1 MPPSA
6 AEARAI
12 APEQHEEESRVDA
25 THSSHAHDDAS
36 NFSPSSLLHLFLR
49 INANAPRL
57 DSSVWEFLTLRDL
70 YQLRSLSKHIRS
82 ALQLVEYNRCRDGN
96 DYLVPFPG
104 YPAILT
110 TPDDIRAGAG
120 FFPHQLAS
128 LQSMHRAENVSTE
141 FGSLRGGII
150 ADAPGLGKTITMLA
164 LLANTAGCRPVE
176 PEEFYDNDNVDEHW
190 KIMRT
195 NPVFRTE
202 ILRAMKPLR
211 DWVAS
216 LSRFGRSDGVMRIA
230 NTYKELEGHVSPPYT
245 DDRLQTL
252 DTFER
257 HVRVT
262 MAPFAPSAELDLF
275 RRNVNAFKAGLD
287 KRNRRHFSSDIGK
300 RLVFERD
307 LIPSSTTLIIVPD
320 ALLEHWAEQMR
331 RHLNLEVFAEANN
344 GGGSQ
349 GVVYIDGVGDLSQA
363 VFPLNHVQGPMPS
376 PFVLMSHM
384 VVVVPFSRIQDQ
396 FRSRKRRRDNES
408 DYSCQSSLLQ
418 LRWLRIVVDEGH
430 ELGASE
436 AGNDVTQFINQLAA
450 ERRWVLSG
458 TPTTGDEDSPEFTS
472 RGLDQLQRLLF
483 FLRHPVYG
491 TTPPPP
497 EEKTSSTG
505 GLRSRRGSYSDNDDS
520 SMKRGKDQAK
530 DEWQAHVKK
539 PFLKKQDTG
548 RKELYR
554 VLDEVMVMHKK
565 EDINLPKPIFKQ
577 AEVSVPVPATVQSVL
592 IETVCSNDRSI
603 STCLAALHEMG
614 VDIQRSGIDL
624 QYRLQIALASAQEGT
639 SLFDLMLSEFLTT
652 DKYQMLVDEKQGRYI
667 ADIVQRERRELEAR
681 GGAVND
687 ELFAPITAANASE
700 SLSRDRRPVKAVIYS
715 ESHNNLLSVADYLY
729 DVFRPENIA
738 ELVEGKISDMS
749 YELGRFRSG
758 CKEGKNCPICG
769 GWNEFRGKKLT
780 SCSNKLLEVYDSEG
794 RGYLIESERVRRA
807 VGLTEFDENEHVG
820 NAVEMSRLEGGSL
833 TKYGLSQKYW
843 SVGDAL
849 AIDARDPHPLLS
861 RRWSMETW
869 EEYGVETCIE
879 LAEADGNEGKD
890 AFMGLLPHYEDGA
903 EEVFVRLAKWQP
915 CGRFHGR
922 SRWYDGPT
930 LEDVEMRTEKE
941 DVFIL
946 CLDAS
951 LSHGLDLSFV
961 THLFL
966 LEPIDDAALLE
977 QVTSR
982 AHRLGCTGPVTVET
996 VNVWREMDAT
1006 TKAVA
1011 QQLSSSME
1019 EEENRRTSTAVCEHC
1034 YRSFENIEKAEIHEL
1049 TCDRNPDSSAV
1060 VNPYHLSSVYR
1071 DIRPPP
1077 PMFVGSTGT
1086 CDKDKVEND
1095 IAEKSMLE
1103 EPEHFV

>member
-1 MPPSA
+1 MPPSAA

-12 APEQHEEESRVDA
+12 APEQHEEEESRVDA
-25 THSSHAHDDAS
+25 SNSSNAHEHDDKS
-36 NFSPSSLLHLFLR
+36 NFFSPSSLLHLFLR

-57 DSSVWEFLTLRDL
+57 DSSVWEFLTLGDL
-70 YQLRSLSKHIRS
+70 YQLRSLSKRIRS

-110 TPDDIRAGAG
+110 TPDDIKAGAG

-128 LQSMHRAENVSTE
+128 LQSMHRAENASTE

-190 KIMRT
+190 KLMRT

-216 LSRFGRSDGVMRIA
+216 LSRFGRTSSHDGIRIA
-230 NTYKELEGHVSPPYT
+230 NTYKELEGYVSPPYT

-252 DTFER
+252 NAFER

-262 MAPFAPSAELDLF
+262 MTPFAPSAELDLF
-275 RRNVNAFKAGLD
+275 RRSVNAFKARLD
-287 KRNRRHFSSDIGK
+287 KRNRRHFASDIGR
-300 RLVFERD
+300 RLMFERD

-349 GVVYIDGVGDLSQA
+349 GVVYIDGVGDLGQA
-363 VFPLNHVQGPMPS
+363 TFPLNHLQGPMPS
-376 PFVLMSHM
+376 PFHLMSHM
-384 VVVVPFSRIQDQ
+384 VVVVPFSRIKDQ

-408 DYSCQSSLLQ
+408 DYSSQSSLLQ
-418 LRWLRIVVDEGH
+418 FRWFRIVVDEGH

-436 AGNDVTQFINQLAA
+436 AGSDVTQFINQLAA

-458 TPTTGDEDSPEFTS
+458 TPTTGDEDSPTFTS

-497 EEKTSSTG
+497 EEKASSTSSTG
-505 GLRSRRGSYSDNDDS
+505 GLRSRRGSYSDNDDGS
-520 SMKRGKDQAK
+520 GRRGKDRAK
-530 DEWQAHVKK
+530 DEWHARVKQ
-539 PFLKKQDTG
+539 PFLKKQDAG

-577 AEVSVPVPATVQSVL
+577 AEVSVPIPATVQSVL
-592 IETVCSNDRSI
+592 VETVCSYNRSI

-614 VDIQRSGIDL
+614 VDIQRRGIDL
-624 QYRLQIALASAQEGT
+624 QHRLHSALAQEGT

-667 ADIVQRERRELEAR
+667 ADTVQRERRELEEER

-729 DVFRPENIA
+729 DVFKPENIA
-738 ELVEGKISDMS
+738 EATEGKISDMS

-769 GWNEFRGKKLT
+769 AWNEFRGKKLT
-780 SCSNKLLEVYDSEG
+780 GCSNKLLEVYDSEG
-794 RGYLIESERVRRA
+794 RAYLIESERVLRA
-807 VGLTEFDENEHVG
+807 IGLTEFDENEHVG
-820 NAVEMSRLEGGSL
+820 NAVEMSRLEGASL
-833 TKYGLSQKYW
+833 TKYGLSQKHW
-843 SVGDAL
+843 DVGDAL

-861 RRWSMETW
+861 RRWRMETW
-869 EEYGVETCIE
+869 EDYGVDACID
-879 LAEADGNEGKD
+879 LMEADGSEGKD
-890 AFMGLLPHYEDGA
+890 GFMGPLPHYEDGP

-930 LEDVEMRTEKE
+930 LENVEMRTEKE

-1006 TKAVA
+1006 TKAVTR
-1011 QQLSSSME
+1011 QLSSSTDDDE
-1019 EEENRRTSTAVCEHC
+1019 HRRTSTAVCEHC

-1077 PMFVGSTGT
+1077 PVIVGSTGT
-1086 CDKDKVEND
+1086 CDKK
-1095 IAEKSMLE
+1095 
-1103 EPEHFV
+1103 